1 VPILEDL
8 GEMRDES
15 RVKEKF
21 ELSLDGTQVASIVV
35 GALIVLGVV
44 FVVGLDVGKQLA
56 LRQQPPGARS
66 ADPLAAL
73 DSPVPPDPKEPSP
86 RLSYHEALTKDQP
99 VHHPSPPAVRPPPV
113 VPAPAPVAAPAPPP
127 VAAAD
132 PSEKVAEKPVKPA
145 APPPAPTPSNDEA
158 EDPPV
163 ADAKPK
169 PVAALPVAG
178 PAVDRTS
185 GSTTERAFAIQ
196 VGASQDLAEANRIA
210 ERFKTYRPRIVTAE
224 VPGKGRW
231 YRVRVG
237 AFENRGDAS
246 RYLVDLTRETGASGF
261 ITPTH

>member
-1 VPILEDL
+1 
-8 GEMRDES
+8 MRDES

-73 DSPVPPDPKEPSP
+73 DSPVAPDPKEPSP

-99 VHHPSPPAVRPPPV
+99 VHHPSPPAVRPPAV
-113 VPAPAPVAAPAPPP
+113 APTAAPAPAAAPSPAP

-132 PSEKVAEKPVKPA
+132 PSEKADEKPAKPA
-145 APPPAPTPSNDEA
+145 VPPPAPAPASDA
-158 EDPPV
+158 PEDPP
-163 ADAKPK
+163 ATDAKPK

-178 PAVDRTS
+178 PAVDRTP
-185 GSTTERAFAIQ
+185 GSTAERAFAIQ

-231 YRVRVG
+231 YRVRLG

-246 RYLVDLTRETGASGF
+246 RYLADLTRETGASGF
-261 ITPTH
+261 ITPTR